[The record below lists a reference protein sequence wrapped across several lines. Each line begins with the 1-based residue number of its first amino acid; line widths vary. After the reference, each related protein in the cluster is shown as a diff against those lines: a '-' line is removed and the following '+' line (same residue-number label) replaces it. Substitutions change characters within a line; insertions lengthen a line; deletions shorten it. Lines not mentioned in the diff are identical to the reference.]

1 MAHLI
6 ICLIQEL
13 KRLATCTYQIWT
25 SKDRSA
31 LKELATKDL
40 PKLWSDADVPIGKD
54 SSDKVV
60 QQLFQGLEVNEE

>member
-1 MAHLI
+1 MAAVCQISL
-6 ICLIQEL
+6 
-13 KRLATCTYQIWT
+13 CTYQIWT

-40 PKLWSDADVPIGKD
+40 HKLWSDADVPIGRD

-60 QQLFQGLEVNEE
+60 EQLFQGLEVNEE